1 MYYIV
6 NLEKLGEQK
15 IITYCNKYIN
25 NIIMGCNYL
34 DQSEVT
40 KLAPNIEDVI
50 PEYFL
55 NMLKDEFN

>member
-1 MYYIV
+1 MYYMV
-6 NLEKLGEQK
+6 NFKLLGEKK

-25 NIIMGCNYL
+25 NIIMGCNYS

-40 KLAPNIEDVI
+40 KLAPNIEENI

-55 NMLKDEFN
+55 NLLNEEFC